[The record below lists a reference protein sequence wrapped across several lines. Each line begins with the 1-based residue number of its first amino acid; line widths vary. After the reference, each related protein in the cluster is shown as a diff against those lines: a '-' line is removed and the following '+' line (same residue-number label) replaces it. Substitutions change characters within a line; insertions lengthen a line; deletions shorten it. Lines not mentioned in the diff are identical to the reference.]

1 MRLGGYRILSEFPLT
16 PRFSRIP
23 LASPDAHRIFSRP
36 ARILTNAFSCVNHLC
51 ELAFDKLSRVHL
63 RHFCGLPFPTPA
75 SFSPLPRYRQVQYS
89 AVVSSI
95 CANQVFDCIE
105 WGRFLRRQNLPTQNS
120 ETSDWLNAET
130 DKLNQ
135 NPRLERACAEVMK
148 PKDHRNRHLRVK

>member
-1 MRLGGYRILSEFPLT
+1 MAVFVRLGGYRILSEFPRT

-51 ELAFDKLSRVHL
+51 EHSTNFHVFTFAISVVCLFRRRLRFHHCRATDKFSI
-63 RHFCGLPFPTPA
+63 LP
-75 SFSPLPRYRQVQYS
+75 SSPLSVR
-89 AVVSSI
+89 
-95 CANQVFDCIE
+95 DCIE